1 MGGAGEAVL
10 VVAPGTVPL
19 AAGLAGALHALGWAT
34 SLLDWLD
41 RVHGDAGASTV
52 LVVEDGGRVGHDVRA
67 LDPSVCVAPVRA
79 LPLLLPFAERGARI
93 LNADAPF
100 AQLVRLVDEALRE
113 DRQPRPGGPARLRR
127 RIAEMHALERLTPQ
141 ESQTLEAL
149 MQGETAAEIATRTSR
164 SLHTVRSQI
173 KAVLAKLGVRSQ
185 TAATALAERSGVP
198 LAVRLARAQFTNC
211 GDEGDDG
218 TR

>member
-1 MGGAGEAVL
+1 MGGACGAVL

-19 AAGLAGALHALGWAT
+19 AAGLAGALHAIGWAT
-34 SLLDWLD
+34 SLLDGFD
-41 RVHGDAGASTV
+41 PPGDSGARTV
-52 LVVEDGGRVGHDVRA
+52 LVVADGGIAGRAVRHV
-67 LDPSVCVAPVRA
+67 DPSVCVAPVRA

-113 DRQPRPGGPARLRR
+113 DRRAPPDAPARLRR
-127 RIAEMHALERLTPQ
+127 RIAELQALDRLTPQ
-141 ESQTLEAL
+141 EAQTLEAL
-149 MQGETAAEIATRTSR
+149 MQGETAAQIATRTSR

-198 LAVRLARAQFTNC
+198 IAVRLARAQFTNC
-211 GDEGDDG
+211 GDEGDG
-218 TR
+218 STP

>member
-52 LVVEDGGRVGHDVRA
+52 LVVDGGRVRHDVRD

-100 AQLVRLVDEALRE
+100 AQLVQLVDEALRE
-113 DRQPRPGGPARLRR
+113 DRHRRPGSPARLRR

-198 LAVRLARAQFTNC
+198 IAVRLARAQFTNC